1 MAQELDQSAANYR
14 YILRYLIDPHR
25 DAGERLEELVGFC
38 REARIDEVMLL
49 LQAEELSAGHPTRRE
64 WADGIALAR
73 RMSDR
78 LAHENIGLSINP
90 WSTTYGVTRGRK
102 LREGQKFQRMVG
114 ETGIEHPLAACPL
127 CPEWQTWLA
136 ECFAELAREVRPL
149 AIWMEDDWRLHNHGA
164 VTGWGGCFCPIHLRR
179 FSEMIGEKVTREQ
192 VLAAVLH
199 GGEPHPWRQAWLDLS
214 RETILEP
221 TRAITDAIRQANP
234 TTRVGW
240 MTSMPDQHSVEG
252 RDWARL
258 REASGESGAFLIRPH
273 MPPYTQQRPLRVTPW
288 PTRHTLACLHGEIE
302 VYPEL
307 ENSPRC
313 GVYSK
318 SATATGWQMIEAAVL
333 GSHGIT
339 INHFDNMG
347 NGIALDR
354 HLAPHLA
361 ALRPQL
367 DALAALR
374 LDNREADGVQVLFS
388 PRIAAALRL
397 PEGEAPVTTAGDF
410 LALNRSLQAMGG
422 GAGSGIRGSMQALVH
437 PSVVWSEV
445 CGILGIAHR
454 LSSRVEPQL
463 GPILVSGQTLE
474 AFSDA
479 EIASLLGGFVV
490 LDAVAAEGLLRR
502 GFGDQLGIRSGIWQ
516 AQEET
521 AYSYE
526 QIEAADAAAYGVA
539 HPRMCAQRCADRVWA
554 MDCHADAKALS
565 TFFTAEHQ
573 ALWPAA
579 LEFRNARSG
588 RVVTLAYPL
597 DGGSQFFMAFFSI
610 FRRLFLQNL
619 FLADPRGARLAMSAD
634 GTRCYRSK
642 TAQGTLFSV
651 LNALEDRLDRVEI
664 RHSPDESF
672 IGQWCV
678 LEEDGTWRA
687 TTPRTGPG
695 RLEFDLDVPPL
706 RGRFLRHLSFDR
718 FFNAR

>member
-1 MAQELDQSAANYR
+1 MAQELDQSVGNYR

-78 LAHENIGLSINP
+78 LAQENIGLSINP

-102 LREGQKFQRMVG
+102 LREGQNFQRMVG
-114 ETGIEHPLAACPL
+114 ETGMEHQLAACPL
-127 CPEWQTWLA
+127 CPEWQEWLA

-288 PTRHTLACLHGEIE
+288 PTRHTLACLHGEIK

-374 LDNREADGVQVLFS
+374 LDDREADGVQVLFS
-388 PRIAAALRL
+388 PKIAAALRL
-397 PEGEAPVTTAGDF
+397 PDGEAPVATAEDF

-454 LSSRVEPQL
+454 LSPRVEPQR

-516 AQEET
+516 LQEET

-526 QIEAADAAAYGVA
+526 QIEAVDATAYGVA

-573 ALWPAA
+573 VLWPAA

-634 GTRCYRSK
+634 GTRCYRSH

-672 IGQWCV
+672 TGQWCV

>member
-1 MAQELDQSAANYR
+1 
-14 YILRYLIDPHR
+14 
-25 DAGERLEELVGFC
+25 
-38 REARIDEVMLL
+38 
-49 LQAEELSAGHPTRRE
+49 
-64 WADGIALAR
+64 
-73 RMSDR
+73 
-78 LAHENIGLSINP
+78 
-90 WSTTYGVTRGRK
+90 
-102 LREGQKFQRMVG
+102 
-114 ETGIEHPLAACPL
+114 
-127 CPEWQTWLA
+127 
-136 ECFAELAREVRPL
+136 
-149 AIWMEDDWRLHNHGA
+149 
-164 VTGWGGCFCPIHLRR
+164 
-179 FSEMIGEKVTREQ
+179 
-192 VLAAVLH
+192 
-199 GGEPHPWRQAWLDLS
+199 
-214 RETILEP
+214 
-221 TRAITDAIRQANP
+221 
-234 TTRVGW
+234 
-240 MTSMPDQHSVEG
+240 
-252 RDWARL
+252 
-258 REASGESGAFLIRPH
+258 
-273 MPPYTQQRPLRVTPW
+273 
-288 PTRHTLACLHGEIE
+288 
-302 VYPEL
+302 
-307 ENSPRC
+307 
-313 GVYSK
+313 
-318 SATATGWQMIEAAVL
+318 MIEAAVL

-374 LDNREADGVQVLFS
+374 LDDREADGVQVLFS

-397 PEGEAPVTTAGDF
+397 PEGEAPVATAGDF

-422 GAGSGIRGSMQALVH
+422 GADSGIRGSMQALVH

-454 LSSRVEPQL
+454 LSSRVEPQR

-479 EIASLLGGFVV
+479 EVASLLGGFVM

-516 AQEET
+516 LQEET

-526 QIEAADAAAYGVA
+526 QIEAVDATAYGVA

-554 MDCHADAKALS
+554 MDSHADAKSLS

-573 ALWPAA
+573 VLWPAA

-597 DGGSQFFMAFFSI
+597 DGASQFFMAFFSI

-634 GTRCYRSK
+634 GTRCYRSQ

-672 IGQWCV
+672 TGQWCV